1 MLTAMT
7 TSSPDPTADNI
18 DRHIR
23 AWLDRF
29 VVDLNLCPF
38 ARPVVASK
46 ALRIVVCSETDPQS
60 IARALMAELDLLQ
73 QSAETEIATT
83 LLVFQ
88 DALTD
93 FNDYLGV
100 IETAEALLQE
110 LGLSGVIQLASFHP
124 DYLFAGEAR
133 GAVSHF
139 TNRAPYPI
147 IHFLREDMLS
157 RALTQYDDPEQIPL
171 RNIQTLE
178 SLGRDRIQQML
189 QALVR

>member
-1 MLTAMT
+1 MLAAMT
-7 TSSPDPTADNI
+7 TSSRDQTADSI

-38 ARPVVASK
+38 ARPVVTSK
-46 ALRIVVCSETDPQS
+46 ALRIVVCSEADPQS
-60 IARALMAELDLLQ
+60 IARAVMAELDLLQ

-124 DYLFAGEAR
+124 DYLFAGEAKE
-133 GAVSHF
+133 AVSHF

-157 RALTQYDDPEQIPL
+157 RALTHYVDPEQIPL

-189 QALVR
+189 QALAR

>member
-1 MLTAMT
+1 MLAAMT
-7 TSSPDPTADNI
+7 TSSRDQTADSI

-38 ARPVVASK
+38 ARPVV

-88 DALTD
+88 YALTD

-124 DYLFAGEAR
+124 DYLFAGEAKE
-133 GAVSHF
+133 AVSHF

-157 RALTQYDDPEQIPL
+157 RALTHYVDPEQIPL

-189 QALVR
+189 QALAR